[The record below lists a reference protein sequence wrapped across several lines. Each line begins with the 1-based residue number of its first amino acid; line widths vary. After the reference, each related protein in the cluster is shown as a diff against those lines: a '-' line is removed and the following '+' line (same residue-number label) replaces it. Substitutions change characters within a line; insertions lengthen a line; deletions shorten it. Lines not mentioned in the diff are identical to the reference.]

1 MPQEKTAWP
10 ARSITRFLL
19 PMADVMALLFSL
31 FLLLPHLGT
40 LPGASH
46 VPRPGRGLWTPEEQ
60 QRVWEELT
68 QLRRSSEALPGFR
81 DYLVPLKID
90 GDTGRLYLQTE
101 GRDIEITDQNVR
113 AVIDDFR
120 QRAARAGQK
129 RLTFLLIADY
139 SKPHP
144 DQRDEAR
151 FRRWFAGC
159 RYEYIPPPRY

>member
-1 MPQEKTAWP
+1 MQTR

-40 LPGASH
+40 WPGGVDSS
-46 VPRPGRGLWTPEEQ
+46 VSRSGIWTPAQ
-60 QRVWEELT
+60 QRLIWNELARLQRQT
-68 QLRRSSEALPGFR
+68 DALPGFR
-81 DYLVPLKID
+81 DYLVPLRID
-90 GDTGRLYLQTE
+90 GDSGRLLLQLD
-101 GRDIEITDQNVR
+101 GREVEITDANVDQIV
-113 AVIDDFR
+113 AEFR
-120 QRAARAGQK
+120 SRAAQAGQK

-144 DQRDEAR
+144 DQQDEAR
-151 FRRWFAGC
+151 FRRWFAGV